1 MPGGKQNTWES
12 LWRRDIGEGHMDV
25 VDCIEGRR
33 SIRVFEP
40 DPVDEKVIDE
50 GIRMANLAPSAGN
63 LQARDFII
71 VRNHSIKKKLMEAAY
86 GQDFVETAPVVVVFC
101 ANLERISHYGDRGRT
116 LYCLQDVAAAIQNM
130 MLYLHSKGLGSV
142 WVGAFDEKKAAEAL
156 ATPAHIRPVAM
167 LPIGHPA
174 EKGVK
179 RRRLAIS
186 EQAHRE
192 RW

>member
-1 MPGGKQNTWES
+1 
-12 LWRRDIGEGHMDV
+12 MDV
-25 VDCIEGRR
+25 VDCIEGRT
-33 SIRVFEP
+33 SIRVFKP
-40 DPVDEKVIDE
+40 DPVDEEIVAE

-71 VRNHSIKKKLMEAAY
+71 VRNHGVKEQLKEAAY

-101 ANLERISHYGDRGRT
+101 ANLERVSHYGDRGRT

-130 MLYLHSKGLGSV
+130 TLYLHGKGLGSV
-142 WVGAFDEKKAAEAL
+142 WVGAFDEKRAAEVL
-156 ATPAHIRPVAM
+156 GTPAHIRPVAM
-167 LPIGHPA
+167 LPIGYPA

-179 RRRLAIS
+179 RRRLAPS
-186 EQAHRE
+186 EQVHRE